1 MLYSTQ
7 GQVCLVVNHFEGLSI
22 PKPASHNDRAVF
34 VTCAVFCASC
44 SVYFD
49 QSLVIYFGNPCE
61 TTLRHPY
68 LFPESEIWKESIGP
82 LSVPVGSA
90 ASLFMFGKHQVT
102 SIELQMEIPLLVS
115 TAVAFGYTGS
125 IWKYGTWLA
134 PMSELKN
141 TALTRLLLLV
151 RWLDPEALASS
162 FPSYPVAQWLCQSRR
177 LSWWETWEAVAHS
190 TFEPCWASLSHA

>member
-1 MLYSTQ
+1 MTRGSNLVFSLYVQCCTVLRDRCVWWSITSKDSQ
-7 GQVCLVVNHFEGLSI
+7 SLSPRHTMIERSSSHVHLVLSI
-22 PKPASHNDRAVF
+22 LIRVWSSTSAILRTQDAKRLCVILTYFQNQKYGKRASAHLVF
-34 VTCAVFCASC
+34 QLAR
-44 SVYFD
+44 
-49 QSLVIYFGNPCE
+49 L
-61 TTLRHPY
+61 LLY
-68 LFPESEIWKESIGP
+68 LY
-82 LSVPVGSA
+82 
-90 ASLFMFGKHQVT
+90 MFGKHQVT

-177 LSWWETWEAVAHS
+177 LSW
-190 TFEPCWASLSHA
+190 